1 MTSAGQKKLVEVA
14 KLVSKIQKDLNKI
27 LSIKEPVRKL
37 RKEKVATSAGS
48 RAGRPA
54 DPNSMSQLV
63 RTYFEKY
70 GFDHPLKEVAETL
83 TKKHGKEFTVGLVA
97 NIKHRIGGT
106 NHRESTKATKVKAK
120 TVKAKSA
127 KTKPEVSK
135 KEVAKKEKV
144 GPSLSKVVAQIL
156 ASSPEGLK
164 LSEITEKVKNSDYQY
179 RGGKEV
185 EGLRSN
191 VWQCLNK
198 LKKEGSHKGYEGE
211 QPIVLH
217 NANDKKYLI
226 NPKATPRKV
235 A

>member
-1 MTSAGQKKLVEVA
+1 MTTAGQKKLVEVA

-27 LSIKEPVRKL
+27 LSIKEPARKL
-37 RKEKVATSAGS
+37 RKKVATSAGS
-48 RAGRPA
+48 RVGRPA

-106 NHRESTKATKVKAK
+106 NSKSTKTTKVKVK
-120 TVKAKSA
+120 TVKAKSS
-127 KTKPEVSK
+127 KKKPEVLK
-135 KEVAKKEKV
+135 KEVVKKE

-217 NANDKKYLI
+217 DANDKKYLI